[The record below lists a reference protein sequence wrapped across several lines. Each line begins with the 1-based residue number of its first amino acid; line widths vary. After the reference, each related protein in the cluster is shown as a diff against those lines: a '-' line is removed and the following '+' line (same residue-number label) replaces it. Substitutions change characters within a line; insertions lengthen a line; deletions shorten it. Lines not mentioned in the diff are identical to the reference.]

1 MRQRT
6 QRVAAPAPLGPAPRR
21 VTVDG
26 PSRTVVAVAA
36 LAALVLALGL
46 VRTYLAGPVSISSES
61 MEPTLFA
68 GDVVLVDR
76 RDIEPA
82 DLARGDL
89 VTFRSAHTGEE
100 MLKRLIGLP
109 GDSVA
114 TIDAVVHVNDQPV
127 EEPYVDFSDWEGI
140 FNARVVVPDGH
151 VFVLGD
157 NRGASVDSRDFGPVP
172 TESLDGRVLLRL
184 WPVVRIGGSSP
195 QPPRP

>member
-1 MRQRT
+1 MT
-6 QRVAAPAPLGPAPRR
+6 L
-21 VTVDG
+21 
-26 PSRTVVAVAA
+26 
-36 LAALVLALGL
+36 LAALVLALGM

-76 RDIEPA
+76 RGIAPA

-89 VTFRSAHTGEE
+89 VTFRSPLTGEE
-100 MLKRLIGLP
+100 MLKRVIGLP

-114 TIDAVVHVNDQPV
+114 TIDAIVHVNDEPIH
-127 EEPYVDFSDWEGI
+127 EPYVDFSDWEGI

-172 TESLDGRVLLRL
+172 AEAVDGRVLVRL
-184 WPVVRIGGSSP
+184 WPVVRVGGPTP